1 MLYLLDAN
9 VLITAQHTY
18 YARDQVPE
26 FWDWLLGQAQNN
38 RVKLPHEILQEI
50 TAGQKD
56 DDFLLEWINH
66 ENHRQIL
73 CLDEEVNQ
81 ALVNRV
87 VVQGYAPNLTDDE
100 IEQLGRDPF
109 LIAYAL
115 TSTDR
120 CVVTVEVSK
129 PSRQRQNK
137 KIPDVCKML
146 SIKCCNTFEFT
157 RALGFKTSWRS

>member
-9 VLITAQHTY
+9 VLITAQQTY
-18 YARDQVPE
+18 YARDQIPE
-26 FWDWLLGQAQNN
+26 FWDWLLDQAQNN
-38 RVKLPHEILQEI
+38 HVKLPYEILHEI

-56 DDFLLEWINH
+56 DDPLLEWINH
-66 ENHRQIL
+66 ENHKQIL
-73 CLDEEVNQ
+73 CLDEEVDGG
-81 ALVNRV
+81 LVNRV
-87 VVQGYAPNLTDDE
+87 VRQGYAPDLTDDE

-129 PSRQRQNK
+129 PSKQRQNRH
-137 KIPDVCKML
+137 IPDVCKTL
-146 SIKCCNTFEFT
+146 SVKCCNTFEFT